1 MIKGNARTLEL
12 FLRNYNSFVKDV
24 ETVIVALQIRNP
36 SPEIYHAVIKSV
48 KVVGYDSLMQ
58 SMYIVEDRVLQM
70 LNLLS
75 IFQNVSRLLEVY
87 SIAEI
92 YDPLLSFCIYEIT
105 DNFSIGYQMDSRDL
119 HEIAGNLSTGYQ
131 TDYLQETQGMLESHE
146 EHIRCNMA
154 SVPNL
159 DPKKTETDS
168 QLIAQVAEI
177 KESVLAVQKQ
187 LDEAR
192 AEWRQLWNSALNL
205 CKGDQAMASDPR
217 T

>member
-1 MIKGNARTLEL
+1 
-12 FLRNYNSFVKDV
+12 
-24 ETVIVALQIRNP
+24 
-36 SPEIYHAVIKSV
+36 
-48 KVVGYDSLMQ
+48 
-58 SMYIVEDRVLQM
+58 
-70 LNLLS
+70 
-75 IFQNVSRLLEVY
+75 
-87 SIAEI
+87 
-92 YDPLLSFCIYEIT
+92 
-105 DNFSIGYQMDSRDL
+105 MDSRDL
-119 HEIAGNLSTGYQ
+119 HEIAGNLSTCYQ

-159 DPKKTETDS
+159 DPKKTETDC